1 MIVGMVL
8 AMALAGCAGRSTA
21 GHTTAGRSTGPGQ
34 AAGAAA
40 PGRAATGHAAQPT
53 PAVTRPA
60 ASPRAAAIVH
70 AMTLPQKVGQLLVPT
85 VPGHTAADGGA
96 GLVRRYHVG
105 GVIYFGSNIGDAAQV
120 AALSAG
126 LQQAARG
133 QPPHLPLL
141 IGTDQEGG
149 IVSRLAGVTTVFP
162 GQMAAGATRDPAL
175 IRAQD
180 QATGA
185 AMRALGINLDYA
197 PVADVNVDPAN
208 PVIGIRS
215 FGAHP
220 GLVSTMTAA
229 AVDGFHQAGEVTV
242 AKHFPGH
249 GDTGVDSH
257 TGLPVIHHTLRQW
270 WRIDAPP
277 FQAAI
282 RAGVDQIMI
291 GHIEVPAL
299 DDSGQPASLSPPIVT
314 GLLRDRLGYQGVV
327 VTDSLQMAGVLQGHT
342 PAQVAVQ
349 AVQAGCDQLLM
360 PGDPGVAYRALL
372 RGVQHGRISL
382 ARLDA
387 SVTRIVSLKLA
398 RGLLS
403 GPAVTPSAAADEA
416 DTSRQRNLAR
426 QLANRS
432 ITVVANDRESASGMR
447 HEDRYLPLGSKRV
460 YVAGPAAAGL
470 TAALQPELA
479 ATGGRI
485 VASPAGA
492 DVIVAATQDAVADMA
507 QQRLVRGLVA
517 SGRPVL
523 VLATGL
529 PYDLGLFPGI
539 RAAVASYSGSSVSL
553 SAAAAVLT
561 GRQAPA
567 GRLPVPI
574 PAAGGPAFRYG
585 TGLSY

>member
-1 MIVGMVL
+1 M
-8 AMALAGCAGRSTA
+8 
-21 GHTTAGRSTGPGQ
+21 
-34 AAGAAA
+34 
-40 PGRAATGHAAQPT
+40 
-53 PAVTRPA
+53 
-60 ASPRAAAIVH
+60 SPQVAAIVNR
-70 AMTLPQKVGQLLVPT
+70 MTLPDKVGQLLVPT
-85 VPGHTAADGGA
+85 VPGRTAADGGA

-105 GVIYFGSNIGDAAQV
+105 GVIYFGANIADAAQV

-126 LQQAARG
+126 LQQAARS

-175 IRAQD
+175 VRAQD

-185 AMRALGINLDYA
+185 AMRALGVNLDYA

-220 GLVSTMTAA
+220 ALVSTMTAA

-249 GDTGVDSH
+249 GDTDVDSH

-282 RAGVDQIMI
+282 RAGVDEIMI
-291 GHIEVPAL
+291 GHIKVPAL
-299 DDSGQPASLSPPIVT
+299 DDSGQPASLSPVIVT

-360 PGDPGVAYRALL
+360 PGDPGVAYHALL
-372 RGVQHGRISL
+372 RAVRHGRISP
-382 ARLDA
+382 AQLDA
-387 SVTRIVSLKLA
+387 SVARIVSLKLA
-398 RGLLS
+398 RGLAS
-403 GPAVTPSAAADEA
+403 EPAVAPSAAADA
-416 DTSRQRNLAR
+416 HTSRQRNLAR
-426 QLANRS
+426 ELANRS
-432 ITVVANDRESASGMR
+432 ITVVANDRESAGGVR
-447 HEDRYLPLGSKRV
+447 HEDRYLPLRSKRV

-485 VASPAGA
+485 VASPAQA
-492 DVIVAATQDAVADMA
+492 DVIVAATRDAVGDAA

-529 PYDLGLFPGI
+529 PYDLGLFPGM
-539 RAAVASYSGSSVSL
+539 RAGVASYSGSGVSL

-561 GRQAPA
+561 GRLPPRA
-567 GRLPVPI
+567 GCRWPSRPWPEARRSPTARVCRTELCRALCRP
-574 PAAGGPAFRYG
+574 GPGSA
-585 TGLSY
+585 